1 VTKGRYTFSVER
13 PELNDLTNI
22 SFDEFVSLIFERAM
36 PPEAEEVN
44 LSFHYVEV
52 ELDAKKICAH
62 YVRLFR
68 DPEFLLSRF
77 TKQQLEGGFWAIMGH
92 THEWS
97 AGNII
102 DYSDAPLSSRKE
114 CIESMATLFE
124 RFFANE
130 PLETS
135 VHMWWD
141 SLCYAWHCGNRSR
154 ERGGEDSELQ
164 DTFFRTL
171 AKVLAIDSWI
181 CQEAAL
187 HGLGHLHHPS
197 TAELV
202 DRFVKEHPSLTKEQ
216 LVYAHAA
223 ARFEVL

>member
-1 VTKGRYTFSVER
+1 MTKGRYTFSVEQ
-13 PELNDLTNI
+13 PGLNDLTNI
-22 SFDEFVSLIFERAM
+22 SFDEFVPLIFERAM
-36 PPEAEEVN
+36 PPEAEKVD

-52 ELDAKKICAH
+52 ELDAKKICAY

-68 DPEFLLSRF
+68 EPEFLLSRF

-102 DYSDAPLSSRKE
+102 EYSDAPLSSRRE

-124 RFFANE
+124 RLFANE

-141 SLCYAWHCGNRSR
+141 SLCHPQTMELI
-154 ERGGEDSELQ
+154 ER
-164 DTFFRTL
+164 F
-171 AKVLAIDSWI
+171 IDD
-181 CQEAAL
+181 
-187 HGLGHLHHPS
+187 H
-197 TAELV
+197 
-202 DRFVKEHPSLTKEQ
+202 RSLTHEQ
-216 LVYAHAA
+216 KAYALAA
-223 ARFEVL
+223 AKFDVM